1 MKGKRTAPVHNLR
14 VTSPTTGWLARALP
28 PPGRRRWA
36 RPRIGVCFASP
47 IWSLLCAAQLQGC
60 AGAQRPP
67 HNHHRMRAN
76 HRRIQKLPGFSS
88 CARASLAAR
97 TALLRGRSL
106 AGRLQYLSIFCGPL
120 GVYSKFT
127 TTVSRTPDVKTL
139 SSQVH
144 SVQIHTWSWSRQPPW
159 VTVTGTVPA

>member
-36 RPRIGVCFASP
+36 RPRNGVCFASP

-76 HRRIQKLPGFSS
+76 HRRIKKLPGFSS

-106 AGRLQYLSIFCGPL
+106 AGRLQYLSINSVAPWG
-120 GVYSKFT
+120 SKFT

-139 SSQVH
+139 SSQVRTPGT
-144 SVQIHTWSWSRQPPW
+144 IHTWSWSRQPPW